1 MKRVRV
7 QGCGKWR
14 QVVRVVRRQVRERE
28 SCKEKQEGIGKASQR
43 ARVSRVPGFFWVWVL
58 AS

>member
-14 QVVRVVRRQVRERE
+14 QVVRVVRRQE
-28 SCKEKQEGIGKASQR
+28 QEWGRGQLQGETGGNRYS
-43 ARVSRVPGFFWVWVL
+43 S
-58 AS
+58 